1 MLKSKQWGRAVINL
15 DKDSEAKNS
24 VEGGQTEIEGD
35 KDRKK
40 EKKRGRLNLL
50 PACTRAILKFK

>member
-1 MLKSKQWGRAVINL
+1 MAGVLKSKKWGRAMINL
-15 DKDSEAKNS
+15 DRDGEAKNS

-40 EKKRGRLNLL
+40 EKKRKKKRK
-50 PACTRAILKFK
+50 T